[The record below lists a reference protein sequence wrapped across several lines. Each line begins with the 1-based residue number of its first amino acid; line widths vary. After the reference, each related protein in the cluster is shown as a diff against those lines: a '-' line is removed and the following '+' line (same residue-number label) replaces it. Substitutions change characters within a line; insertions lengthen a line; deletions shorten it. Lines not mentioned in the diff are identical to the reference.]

1 MLSYLASNSPAVA
14 NALYLHNTRHVP
26 AGAIQPFAGTVTPA
40 GWLMCDGDSY
50 DINEYPKLYEVI
62 GTTYGGGEGTFYV
75 PDMRSR
81 FPLASGPGNEE
92 DLSERVLA
100 ATGGAETHTLTVSE
114 MPSHNHGI
122 TDPGHTHGVTD
133 PGHTHSYVNNVN
145 NQDTD
150 NAFATETAADNAD
163 ISQTTGSSTTNISIN
178 NSTTGITV
186 NNNGGGGAH
195 NNMPPFMV
203 LNYIIKF

>member
-40 GWLMCDGDSY
+40 GWLMCNGDSY
-50 DINEYPKLYEVI
+50 NINEYPKLYEVI
-62 GTTYGGGEGTFYV
+62 GTTYGSSEGKDDEFYFNV

-100 ATGGAETHTLTVSE
+100 ATGGAETHTLTTSE
-114 MPSHNHGI
+114 MPSHNHGGS
-122 TDPGHTHGVTD
+122 TGNNGAHYHTSNFPGSQGATSGGDNVAE
-133 PGHTHSYVNNVN
+133 NNLGLAFDV
-145 NQDTD
+145 DTSSVGD
-150 NAFATETAADNAD
+150 HNHI
-163 ISQTTGSSTTNISIN
+163 ISSQ
-178 NSTTGITV
+178 
-186 NNNGGGGAH
+186 GGGGAH

>member
-26 AGAIQPFAGTVTPA
+26 AGAVQPFAGTVTPA

-50 DINEYPKLYEVI
+50 NINEYPKLYEVI
-62 GTTYGGGEGTFYV
+62 GTTYGGGEGDFNV

-100 ATGGAETHTLTVSE
+100 ATGGAETHTLTTSE
-114 MPSHNHGI
+114 MPSHNHGGS
-122 TDPGHTHGVTD
+122 TGNNGAHYHTSKFPGSQEAAVSLTTTSVAENDLG
-133 PGHTHSYVNNVN
+133 SASNV
-145 NQDTD
+145 DTSSVGD
-150 NAFATETAADNAD
+150 HNHI
-163 ISQTTGSSTTNISIN
+163 ISSQ
-178 NSTTGITV
+178 
-186 NNNGGGGAH
+186 GGGGAH